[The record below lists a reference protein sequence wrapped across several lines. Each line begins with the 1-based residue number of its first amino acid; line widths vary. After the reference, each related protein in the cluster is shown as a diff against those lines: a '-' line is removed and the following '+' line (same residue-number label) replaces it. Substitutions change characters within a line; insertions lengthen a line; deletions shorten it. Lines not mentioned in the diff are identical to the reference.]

1 MDVFQIDDHG
11 LLFIS
16 PDIDSWQSLADHG
29 ISVVFD
35 LDDDLDVG
43 IPCMPNQLIYL
54 FFPFEDKPTLPDPA
68 RLHAL
73 AQLGANLIGK
83 GHRVLTHCGM
93 GHNRSAL
100 LAGIMLTYLGWS
112 GADAVT
118 RLRERRPGALYNK
131 VFAAYLA
138 QLEAAAPAPPTATV

>member
-16 PDIDSWQSLADHG
+16 PDIDSWQSLTEQG

-54 FFPFEDKPTLPDPA
+54 FFPFEDKPTLPDPV

-100 LAGIMLTYLGWS
+100 LAGIILTYLGWS

-138 QLEAAAPAPPTATV
+138 QLESAVSTATG